1 MKAIHCGR
9 FDLVPVTPE
18 NAAVLWEILQQ
29 PDLREFQDL
38 PQLDA
43 AQFRRAVAQRP
54 QQLKP
59 QVWGRF
65 EWLIYPNHGESG
77 EPEHPL
83 GWVSLRVSERTPS
96 IAEIGYSVV
105 RAHRGRG
112 IATQAVAALAEE
124 AFAVAGVR
132 CLRAYCL
139 PDNAASR
146 AVLRRNGF
154 RDDGILRH
162 GAVVAGRTVDVVA
175 HSLRRDTHRTALR
188 WAESPKGDVE
198 RRQGEP

>member
-1 MKAIHCGR
+1 MVRTISCER
-9 FDLVPVTPE
+9 FNLVPVTPD
-18 NAAVLWEILQQ
+18 NSGVLWEILQQ

-38 PQLDA
+38 PEIDA
-43 AQFRRAVAQRP
+43 AQFRRTVAQRP
-54 QQLKP
+54 QELKA

-65 EWLIYPNHGESG
+65 EWLIYPTEASDDSDR
-77 EPEHPL
+77 PW

-112 IATQAVAALAEE
+112 VATEAVAALAAE
-124 AFAVAGVR
+124 AFAVAGLR

-154 RDDGILRH
+154 RDDGVLRH
-162 GAVVAGRTVDVVA
+162 GAIVAGRTVDVVA
-175 HSLRRDTHRTALR
+175 HSLRREAHRDAVK
-188 WAESPKGDVE
+188 A
-198 RRQGEP
+198 RRATRS

>member
-1 MKAIHCGR
+1 MKPIRCER

-18 NAAVLWEILQQ
+18 NAVVLWEILQQ

-38 PQLDA
+38 PELDA
-43 AQFRRAVAQRP
+43 AQFRRAVAHRP
-54 QQLKP
+54 QELKP

-65 EWLIYPNHGESG
+65 EWLIYAHAGENDG
-77 EPEHPL
+77 PARPL

-96 IAEIGYSVV
+96 VAEIGYSVV
-105 RAHRGRG
+105 RTHRGRG
-112 IATQAVAALAEE
+112 IATQAVAALAQE

-154 RDDGILRH
+154 RDDGVLRH

-175 HSLRRDTHRTALR
+175 HSLRRDGKARGIK
-188 WAESPKGDVE
+188 AEKT
-198 RRQGEP
+198 